1 MATTLQQLRKEA
13 GYRTAKD
20 FAEAIEVPPTTY
32 ARYDQSPDKIPLKQ
46 AWMIADF
53 LHCSIDAVVGR
64 EPIDVDSMRGDVQ
77 KFYDDLSDE
86 NQKLFDEFKEF
97 VALKEEAIRKKKQ
110 DAEDKQYRQFAKY
123 YERLFFQKAEKDAS
137 FGDMLIFKNPEKTR
151 SDFESFLIERARNKR
166 EIEIQEYIEDLI
178 VELQDPSPE
187 PIYDEHDE
195 FIGYEDPEF
204 LTDEE
209 MANTLDAARTS
220 ITQEYEERDKEV
232 IAKIMK
238 AYDKLHEESDS
249 IYPLTEF

>member
-32 ARYDQSPDKIPLKQ
+32 ARYEQSPDKIPLKQ

-97 VALKEEAIRKKKQ
+97 VALKEETARKKKQ
-110 DAEDKQYRQFAKY
+110 AAEDKQYRQFAEY
-123 YERLFFQKAEKDAS
+123 YERLFFQQAERDAS
-137 FGDMLIFKNPEKTR
+137 FGDTLIFKNPEQTR
-151 SDFESFLIERARNKR
+151 SDFEHFINERARVKRER
-166 EIEIQEYIEDLI
+166 EIEEYCDELLC
-178 VELQDPSPE
+178 ELQNPGAE
-187 PIYDEHDE
+187 PLYDENDE
-195 FIGYEDPEF
+195 FIGYADPDF

-209 MANTLDAARTS
+209 IGNTLQAARTTT
-220 ITQEYEERDKEV
+220 TQEYEERDKEV

-238 AYDKLHEESDS
+238 AYDELHAEPD
-249 IYPLTEF
+249 IRMVAF